1 MGIGKAQQRRVQ
13 KLGRLQDSVTNQ
25 IFSNTLRGQDKYL
38 QSIAQPMQDLQSLGT
53 SLRRQSLSPFTATAQ
68 GQGFLDVIEGQSAQ
82 AQENLASQSDML
94 GLSDEAF
101 LSGTQNIAK
110 SESDR
115 LRSLFDLGEQS
126 KARARQGYGN
136 ILQNIMG
143 QQAQGFNTGLQQAQ
157 FGFGQGRSLQQ
168 QTGQMASGIANT
180 VISGATGVAAAVA
193 GSDLRLK
200 KNISKVGKSAD
211 GHNIYTFE
219 YIDKDKFGHGL
230 YRGVIAQELKP
241 HGVKMYEDGYYRVN
255 YNTIDVNFERVK

>member
-1 MGIGKAQQRRVQ
+1 LEAIGLVLIAFFYIIQMAVGKAQQRRVQ

-38 QSIAQPMQDLQSLGT
+38 QSIAGPMQDLQNLGT
-53 SLRRQSLSPFTATAQ
+53 SFRQESLSPFTATAQ

-82 AQENLASQSDML
+82 AQENLAGQSDML

-126 KARARQGYGN
+126 KVRARQGYGN

-143 QQAQGFNTGLQQAQ
+143 QQAQGFNTALQQAQ
-157 FGFGQGRSLQQ
+157 FGFGQGRAIQQ
-168 QTGQMASGIANT
+168 QAGQMAQGILGSL
-180 VISGATGVAAAVA
+180 VSGATTVASA
-193 GSDLRLK
+193 GLSRPPQQ
-200 KNISKVGKSAD
+200 S
-211 GHNIYTFE
+211 
-219 YIDKDKFGHGL
+219 
-230 YRGVIAQELKP
+230 
-241 HGVKMYEDGYYRVN
+241 
-255 YNTIDVNFERVK
+255 